1 MAGRP
6 SRRLAVVVV
15 VLLLSAPAWS
25 AAQTVSATTGAMNG
39 RVTDKTAAVL
49 PGVTVTIASPSLM
62 GTRAAVTGEDGTY
75 RFPAIPPGDYSV
87 TFELAG
93 FGTVT
98 REQIRVALGFTAS
111 VNVELGVASLQEN
124 VTVTG
129 ASPVVDTQST
139 AINTNFDARTLAS
152 LPSARDMW
160 AILAESPAV
169 SLTRIDVGGS
179 AAGTQTGYSVYGTSG
194 QNRPTVEGIVATEGT
209 DAAGFYYDYGSFE
222 DVNVETA
229 AHSAEMPWPGVQSLF
244 VAKSGGN
251 TYHGSWYSDYESKG
265 WQSFNVDGSQ
275 IQRGAQGSPPGVT
288 PPLGPGDLNRT
299 SKYHDINT
307 DTGGYLKKDALWWY
321 GSFRNQNAAAQY
333 ANFPVMPH
341 VTDLLNFSGKGT
353 YQVTKNNKF
362 VAFGTANRKHQPTR
376 LDSFQLGNTTDINI
390 STVST
395 WEQLYWAWI
404 WKGEWNSVLSDKLFL
419 EFRGGEFGYN
429 WPNHSNGNQPRYED
443 RGNNFVLGSNREW
456 ERDRRRDQGL
466 GSLSYFKDGWHGS
479 HNFKFG
485 GDIFRETV
493 DETWF
498 DGYPGD
504 VVHMLNN
511 GSPIEVYLI
520 DAPST
525 SLNGLWTYSAY
536 ANDIWRVSNRL
547 TLNIGARFDR
557 YRAFLPAQNHGA
569 SRWNKT
575 AVSFAEVPDFVHFNL
590 GSPRI
595 GATFDVAGN
604 GKTVI
609 KFNYGKYWWNP
620 GADFLLT
627 NSNPNSSVWWK
638 RYNWSDPN
646 GNKVYDPGEEG
657 TLIQSQGGPT
667 ESLDPNIR
675 DTYTTEAAVWFE
687 REVMNNFGVRT
698 GFLWRG
704 QRDRYLRQNVNQ
716 PYSAF
721 NVPIVIRDPGPDAVL
736 GNADDG
742 PAINGFNLDAAHTGL
757 PTLNVTA
764 NVPDIDDYYTWEATA
779 NKRFSNRWSMLATY
793 SITKSKDNSGTYF
806 GQRVRTNTFVFTP
819 NDAINTDNGR
829 YVFTTWTAKIHGTYE
844 APYAVKVTPILRLQ
858 SGQPIGRVF
867 VPLAASRF
875 NYSNSVTVLAE
886 PIGTRHQDNIALFDL
901 RAEKVFRFQGRLG
914 LSGFLDVFNVFN
926 TNAEQN
932 TSYNSGSSFLRPL
945 NIIPPRI
952 ARIGARFTF

>member
-15 VLLLSAPAWS
+15 VLLSAPAWS

-62 GTRAAVTGEDGTY
+62 GTRTAVTGEDGTY

-111 VNVELGVASLQEN
+111 VNVELGVASVQEN

-229 AHSAEMPWPGVQSLF
+229 AHSAEMPWPGVQSMF

-299 SKYHDINT
+299 SKYHDINA

>member
-6 SRRLAVVVV
+6 SRRLAVVV

-62 GTRAAVTGEDGTY
+62 GTRTAVTGEDGTY